1 MDDAPMRW
9 EDRTVDPL
17 TEWRPPDGREC
28 EYHPGEPAVACVKY
42 ADGWHFLCDMCAE
55 ADRDLNG

>member
-1 MDDAPMRW
+1 MRW